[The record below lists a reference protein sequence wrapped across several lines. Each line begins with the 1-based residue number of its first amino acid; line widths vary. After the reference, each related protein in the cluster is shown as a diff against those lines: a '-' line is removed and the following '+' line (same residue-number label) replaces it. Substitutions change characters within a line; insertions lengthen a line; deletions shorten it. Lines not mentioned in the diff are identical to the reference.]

1 MKNKLVN
8 IAREVSYIKDI
19 KKIQAHLA
27 VINLTI
33 KDLHKKL
40 EKDITQ
46 LENKKN
52 KPQIYLDY
60 LTQYY

>member
-52 KPQIYLDY
+52 KP
-60 LTQYY
+60 